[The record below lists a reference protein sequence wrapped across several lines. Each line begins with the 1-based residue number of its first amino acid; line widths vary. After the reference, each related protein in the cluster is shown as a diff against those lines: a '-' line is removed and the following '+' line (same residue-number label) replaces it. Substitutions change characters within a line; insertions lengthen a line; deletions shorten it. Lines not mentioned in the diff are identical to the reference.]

1 LRLLKVP
8 CSIEENLQRAAQTVA
23 AQLHVNGYA
32 YNDDVAT
39 LKVWIQMYLEKYG
52 HGRGV
57 KTTDLEINPE
67 VTDESYEEST
77 DWTRWALDNC
87 S

>member
-1 LRLLKVP
+1 MP

-32 YNDDVAT
+32 YNDDVAV
-39 LKVWIQMYLEKYG
+39 LKVWIQMYLEKNDPN
-52 HGRGV
+52 HQFTV
-57 KTTDLEINPE
+57 ETTDLAINPG
-67 VTDESYEEST
+67 VTNESYEEST